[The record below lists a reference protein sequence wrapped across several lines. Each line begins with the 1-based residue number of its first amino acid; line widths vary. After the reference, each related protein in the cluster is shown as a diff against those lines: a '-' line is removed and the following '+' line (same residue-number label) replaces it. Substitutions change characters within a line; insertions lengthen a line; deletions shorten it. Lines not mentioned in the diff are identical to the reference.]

1 MNDYQYSAFSGYG
14 IEIEYMIVDREHL
27 DVCPIADRL
36 LSGAEDMDVA
46 RGDAAWSNELAL
58 HVLEMKTAGPKADLS
73 EAARIFRREVNAV
86 QKLLTEHGAM
96 LMPTG
101 MHPWMDP
108 LRETRLWPHQNN
120 EIYSAFDR
128 IFSCKGHGWSNLQS
142 MHINL
147 PFSTEDEFADL
158 HAACRLVLP
167 LLPAVASSSPF
178 WGGARAP
185 HLDQRL
191 AVYQNNCRRVPSVT
205 GQVIPEAIFSY
216 ADYRA
221 LLDGIYRDISPLDP
235 DGVLQD
241 EWLNA
246 RGAITRFD
254 RGAIEIRVIDTQ
266 ECPEQDLAIAF
277 FTTELVK
284 AIYRQDFLPRSGQ
297 RAVTTELLAQQFHAA
312 VRLAQDAPLLPDF
325 ARVFAC
331 TGSSLGSLY
340 GQLIERLI
348 PRTSPFR
355 PALELIAQ
363 EGTLAQR
370 LTRPSGPE
378 QTHDHLLD
386 LYRTL
391 CGCLA
396 NGTPYLPPA

>member
-1 MNDYQYSAFSGYG
+1 MNDYQHSAFSGYG
-14 IEIEYMIVDREHL
+14 IELEYMIVDREHL
-27 DVCPIADRL
+27 NVCAIADRL
-36 LSGAEDMDVA
+36 LTGAQDMDVD

-58 HVLEMKTAGPKADLS
+58 HVLEMKTAGPKSDLG
-73 EAARIFRREVNAV
+73 EAARIFRREVNAAEA
-86 QKLLTEHGAM
+86 LLAEHGAM

-147 PFSTEDEFADL
+147 PFATEDEFANL
-158 HAACRLVLP
+158 HAACRIVLP

-178 WGGARAP
+178 WDGQRAP
-185 HLDQRL
+185 NLDQRL
-191 AVYQNNCRRVPSVT
+191 AVYQNNCKRVPSVT
-205 GQVIPEAIFSY
+205 GQVIPEAVFSY
-216 ADYRA
+216 EGYQQ
-221 LLDGIYRDISPLDP
+221 LLQGIYRDIAPFDP
-235 DGVLQD
+235 TEVLQD

-246 RGAITRFD
+246 RGAIARFD

-277 FTTELVK
+277 FTTQLVK
-284 AIYRQDFLPRSGQ
+284 AIFDQAYLPRMNQ
-297 RAVTTELLAQQFHAA
+297 RELTTALLSSQFQLAVQM
-312 VRLAQDAPLLPDF
+312 AQDAPLLPAF
-325 ARVFAC
+325 AEAFCC
-331 TGSSLGSLY
+331 TGTTLRELY
-340 GQLIERLI
+340 AQLVERLI
-348 PRTSPFR
+348 PHSSPFFA
-355 PALELIAQ
+355 ALDLIAR

-370 LTRPSGPE
+370 LTRATGSAPRRE
-378 QTHDHLLD
+378 TLLD

-391 CGCLA
+391 CECLA
-396 NGTPYLPPA
+396 RGSAFLPQT